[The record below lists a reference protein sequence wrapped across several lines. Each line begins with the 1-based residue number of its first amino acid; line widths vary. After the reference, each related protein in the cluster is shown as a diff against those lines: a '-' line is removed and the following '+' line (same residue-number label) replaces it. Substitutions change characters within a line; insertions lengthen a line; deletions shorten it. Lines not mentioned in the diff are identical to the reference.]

1 MANPKMK
8 IEDAAQFLMLQ
19 QTKRLISKK
28 VSKDDVYLTVGADTL
43 KFVAREI
50 ETLKMRYRMSSV
62 RMEEEAKTFKMDQ
75 VFLSLMKA
83 KKTVLTRTMNHH
95 KSKAPMKTTAP
106 RLQSFLEKKTETR
119 NAAAQAQEYPIT
131 LEEVEDE
138 VEDEVEEE
146 NGVDKAFLNENSGV
160 FQDTND
166 IQCENGKVIFKR
178 QRIET
183 SEDMF
188 EKTKDEDLSEAEE
201 EIRGKNFDEAFDE
214 NQTDH
219 IVDNVGLVNYDK
231 RTVDI
236 TLSSFDLDKEVQT
249 MQVGDSNYLIS
260 KIPVKK

>member
-1 MANPKMK
+1 MK

-50 ETLKMRYRMSSV
+50 ETLKMRYRMSSF

-106 RLQSFLEKKTETR
+106 RLQSFLEKKTQEKATEVK
-119 NAAAQAQEYPIT
+119 AQEFPIT
-131 LEEVEDE
+131 LDE
-138 VEDEVEEE
+138 IEE
-146 NGVDKAFLNENSGV
+146 NISVNEAFLNENNGV
-160 FQDTND
+160 FEDLND
-166 IQCENGKVIFKR
+166 IQCKDGKVIFKR
-178 QRIET
+178 PRLET

-188 EKTKDEDLSEAEE
+188 DKTKEEALSEAEE
-201 EIRGKNFDEAFDE
+201 ETNDKNYDETFDE
-214 NQTDH
+214 NKTDH
-219 IVDNVGLVNYDK
+219 IIDNVGLVNYDR

-236 TLSSFDLDKEVQT
+236 TLNNFSLDKEVQT
-249 MQVGDSNYLIS
+249 MQVGDANYLIS

>member
-1 MANPKMK
+1 MK

-50 ETLKMRYRMSSV
+50 ETLKMRYRMSSF

-106 RLQSFLEKKTETR
+106 RLQSFLEKKTQEKTTEVK
-119 NAAAQAQEYPIT
+119 AQEFPIT
-131 LEEVEDE
+131 LDE
-138 VEDEVEEE
+138 IEE
-146 NGVDKAFLNENSGV
+146 NISVNEAFLNENNGV
-160 FQDTND
+160 FEDLND
-166 IQCENGKVIFKR
+166 IRCKDGKVIFKR
-178 QRIET
+178 PRLET

-188 EKTKDEDLSEAEE
+188 DKTKEEALSEAEE
-201 EIRGKNFDEAFDE
+201 ETNDKNYDETFDE
-214 NQTDH
+214 NKTDH
-219 IVDNVGLVNYDK
+219 IIDNVGLVNYDR

-236 TLSSFDLDKEVQT
+236 TLNNFSLDKEVQT
-249 MQVGDSNYLIS
+249 MQVGDANYLIS
-260 KIPVKK
+260 KIPVNK